1 MRNRTTGKIR
11 RAALLSTRLR
21 DWHGELVFFRRLSQR
36 IRHFPVYRPRYR
48 HFLYGSREKII
59 SGSGRFNY
67 VSVCTTTALIYL
79 TKFPSTY
86 HVFVVCVMFHRERHY
101 GPHVFGQVLSRQ
113 EFWSVKKNSAK
124 KYLASLVEVGQ
135 IIFG

>member
-36 IRHFPVYRPRYR
+36 IRHFPVYR
-48 HFLYGSREKII
+48 HFLHGSRETII
-59 SGSGRFNY
+59 SGSRRFNY

-86 HVFVVCVMFHRERHY
+86 HVFLVCVMFLRERHY
-101 GPHVFGQVLSRQ
+101 GPHVFGQVLNRL

-124 KYLASLVEVGQ
+124 KYLSSLVEVGQ